1 MLHIRGEKKI
11 MMPDEDTDI
20 SIGDKILFCGTREVK
35 NSMDWT
41 LKVMSSLN
49 YVMTFKNEPESYVWR
64 ILHRYLHKTERRKTP
79 R

>member
-1 MLHIRGEKKI
+1 
-11 MMPDEDTDI
+11 MPDDEIDI
-20 SIGDKILFCGTREVK
+20 KAGDKILFCGTTEVK

-49 YVMTFKNEPESYVWR
+49 YVMTFKNEPESFAWR
-64 ILHRYLHKTERRKTP
+64 LLHRYLHKTERRKVP